1 MNASPIAAC
10 LEQVV
15 PALQKVKPLYSLPGE
30 GVEEL
35 YTRLCNRRQED
46 PDIDAVCNIFEQF
59 LTLDNEGAMEIVVVF
74 EKHVLHQHMI
84 NHREV

>member
-1 MNASPIAAC
+1 MEASQIASC

-15 PALQKVKPLYSLPGE
+15 PKLQLIKEEYTLPGY

-35 YTRLCNRRQED
+35 YTRLCNRRQDD

-59 LTLDNEGAMEIVVVF
+59 LALSPEGSMEIVDVF
-74 EKHVLHQHMI
+74 ERHLLHLHMENQPEI
-84 NHREV
+84 